1 MKGGVHYG
9 SEKRE
14 CDGSCGTGDK
24 RTGRGR
30 IVDLGLPVSV
40 VINSLYRQIIM
51 NNGLPFPLTIPR
63 TIPSRDAM
71 TKEEFD
77 AMMLQGLEQAKTGQ
91 GLGLDEAFAKIRDS
105 I

>member
-1 MKGGVHYG
+1 MAAKSANVMVRVEPEIK
-9 SEKRE
+9 EKAE
-14 CDGSCGTGDK
+14 AVLSH
-24 RTGRGR
+24 
-30 IVDLGLPVSV
+30 LGLPVSV

-63 TIPSRDAM
+63 VLPSRDAM

-77 AMMLQGLEQAKTGQ
+77 AMMQQGLEQAKAGH
-91 GLGLDEAFAKIRDS
+91 GLDLDEAFAKIRDS

>member
-1 MKGGVHYG
+1 MAAKSANVMVRVEPEIKEQAEAVLSH
-9 SEKRE
+9 
-14 CDGSCGTGDK
+14 
-24 RTGRGR
+24 
-30 IVDLGLPVSV
+30 LGLPVSV

-77 AMMLQGLEQAKTGQ
+77 AMMLQGLEQAKAGQ
-91 GLGLDEAFAKIRDS
+91 GLELDEAFAKIRDS

>member
-1 MKGGVHYG
+1 MAAKSANVMVRVEPEIKEQAEAVLSH
-9 SEKRE
+9 
-14 CDGSCGTGDK
+14 
-24 RTGRGR
+24 
-30 IVDLGLPVSV
+30 LGLPVSV

-63 TIPSRDAM
+63 AIPSRDAM

-77 AMMLQGLEQAKTGQ
+77 AMMLQGLEQAKAGQ
-91 GLGLDEAFAKIRDS
+91 GLELDEAFAKIRDS